1 VPSARFRTGR
11 DAVTSSLDLL
21 QLNIEYGGT
30 GVSFDAVIETIRSSG
45 APVAALQE
53 GCGRVPDVAA
63 ALGWPYFDNRTQVVS
78 QLPLLDPPRPTAGVI
93 YVELEPGL
101 VVALINVHPASR
113 AYGATR
119 LSRGER
125 LPRVL
130 RREHL
135 VRVGELRPSID
146 ASAALMRD
154 GVPVVLLG
162 DFNAPSHLD
171 WTRAAVG
178 IRPHVTAAV
187 TWPTSRAVEAV
198 GMVDAFRAVYPDP
211 VVHPGLTW
219 PAARPHVEG
228 YNPAADG
235 HPADRIDFMH
245 VSPDI
250 SVDDVRIVGEAE
262 SPFSDLSFTPWP
274 TDHRG
279 LLATL
284 RVAPVPPEPVVS
296 VSRRLVTVGD
306 EVVIRAIA
314 SGVDAIELVARG
326 STGGER
332 VQLPM
337 DASGVAHLDTS
348 RLGSGRYDVFAVSSE
363 QGISAKTSLWVR
375 ADGRLPEVVTDRP
388 VYERG
393 DAMTATWSWTPGN
406 RADWVAV
413 YARGADPAS
422 DKPLVKAV
430 TGATVDGSVMFDQA
444 LRPRKWP
451 LPAGQ
456 YTLHLLADD
465 LPVSLA
471 STDFDVS

>member
-1 VPSARFRTGR
+1 MT
-11 DAVTSSLDLL
+11 TSSLNLL

-30 GVSFDAVIETIRSSG
+30 GVSFDAVVETIRSSS

-53 GCGRVPDVAA
+53 GCGRVPDIAA

-93 YVELEPGL
+93 YVELEPGR

-113 AYGATR
+113 GYGATR
-119 LSRGER
+119 LSKGER

-130 RREHL
+130 RREQL
-135 VRVGELRPSID
+135 VRVGELRPSLD
-146 ASAALMRD
+146 AAAALMRD

-162 DFNAPSHLD
+162 DFNAPSHRD
-171 WTRAAVG
+171 WTREAVG
-178 IRPHVTAAV
+178 LRPHVTQSV
-187 TWPTSRAVEAV
+187 TWPTSRAVELV
-198 GMVDAFRAVYPDP
+198 GLVDAYRAVYPDP
-211 VVHPGLTW
+211 VSHPGLTW

-250 SVDDVRIVGEAE
+250 TVNDVQIVGEAE
-262 SPFSDLSFTPWP
+262 SAFSDLPFTPWP

-284 RVAPVPPEPVVS
+284 QVAPVPPEPVVS

-306 EVVIRAIA
+306 EVVVRVIA
-314 SGVDAIELVARG
+314 SGVEAIELMARDSAGGEPLELAVDSLGVAR
-326 STGGER
+326 
-332 VQLPM
+332 VDAAQL
-337 DASGVAHLDTS
+337 GV
-348 RLGSGRYDVFAVSSE
+348 GRYDVVAVDSRKGE
-363 QGISAKTSLWVR
+363 LARASLWVR
-375 ADGRLPEVVTDRP
+375 AEGRLPEVTTDRL

-393 DAMTATWSWTPGN
+393 DAMTVTWSWTPGN

-413 YARGADPAS
+413 YARGADPAA

-430 TGATVDGSVMFDQA
+430 TGATVEGSVTFDQA
-444 LRPRKWP
+444 LRPKKWP

-465 LPVSLA
+465 LAVSLA
-471 STDFDVS
+471 ATDFDVN